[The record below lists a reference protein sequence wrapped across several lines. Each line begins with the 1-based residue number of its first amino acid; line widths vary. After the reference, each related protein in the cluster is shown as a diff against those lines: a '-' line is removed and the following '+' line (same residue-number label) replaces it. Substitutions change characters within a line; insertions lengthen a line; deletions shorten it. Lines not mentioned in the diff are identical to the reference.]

1 MYICSVATDMYTVKL
16 HPGYIRNL
24 APELYVSIM
33 APSIYCFMA
42 PELYMYYGDRCSICC
57 NVASVYTENRIYTR

>member
-1 MYICSVATDMYTVKL
+1 L